1 MAKHV
6 FNLPDVGE
14 GVVEGEIVKWN
25 VKPGDTVKEDEPL
38 VELMT
43 DKATVSIP
51 SSVNGKVV
59 STTGKPGDMVPVGA
73 ELIVFEVKGDGS
85 PKPKSKPKP
94 EPVAEP
100 EPKPEP
106 VVEPES
112 KPESKPE
119 PKPEPVAAP
128 SPSAPAPV
136 ASSGTKPLASPA
148 VRRRAREAGID
159 LSQVSGTG
167 PAGRI
172 SHDDMDTFISGGG
185 RLAAVQSGVKMTGVE
200 EVPVIGLRRKIAE
213 KMATSKR
220 SAAHFSYFE
229 EVDITAL
236 ESLRQHLNSTRAENQ
251 PKLTY
256 LPFIIQGL
264 IRAVRKFPQCNALYD
279 EEKGIVFRHQAVHV
293 GISTQTE
300 DGLMVPVIKHAEARD
315 VWDTANE
322 LVRVTT
328 SAREKTATVDEL
340 TGSTIT
346 ITSLGAMGG
355 LGATPIINH
364 PEVSIVSIH
373 AARDR
378 AVVREGEI
386 VVRKMM
392 NLTSSFDHRI
402 IDGYDGA
409 LLIQELKS
417 MLEYP
422 ATIFM

>member
-1 MAKHV
+1 MAKYV

-94 EPVAEP
+94 EPVVEP
-100 EPKPEP
+100 EP
-106 VVEPES
+106 
-112 KPESKPE
+112 KPE

-128 SPSAPAPV
+128 SPVSAPAPV
-136 ASSGTKPLASPA
+136 ASTGTKPLASPA

-172 SHDDMDTFISGGG
+172 SHDDMDAFISGGG

>member
-1 MAKHV
+1 MAKYV

-73 ELIVFEVKGDGS
+73 ELIVFEVKGASGS
-85 PKPKSKPKP
+85 KPKSKPKP

-100 EPKPEP
+100 VPD
-106 VVEPES
+106 
-112 KPESKPE
+112 PE
-119 PKPEPVAAP
+119 PKAESVAAP
-128 SPSAPAPV
+128 PVSVSAPV
-136 ASSGTKPLASPA
+136 ASTGTKPLASPA

-185 RLAAVQSGVKMTGVE
+185 RLAAVQSGAKMTGVE

-328 SAREKTATVDEL
+328 SAREKTATIDEL

-378 AVVREGEI
+378 AVVRDGEI

-392 NLTSSFDHRI
+392 NLASSFDHRI

>member
-6 FNLPDVGE
+6 FKLPDVGE

-43 DKATVSIP
+43 DKATVAIP
-51 SSVNGKVV
+51 STVNGKVV
-59 STTGKPGDMVPVGA
+59 STTGKPGDMIPVGS
-73 ELIVFEVKGDGS
+73 ELIVFEVDGDGS
-85 PKPKSKPKP
+85 S
-94 EPVAEP
+94 EP
-100 EPKPEP
+100 EPEPQAKTEP
-106 VVEPES
+106 VVVTPT
-112 KPESKPE
+112 
-119 PKPEPVAAP
+119 
-128 SPSAPAPV
+128 APV
-136 ASSGTKPLASPA
+136 VSQQASSGSRPLASPA
-148 VRRRAREAGID
+148 VRRRAREAGVD
-159 LSQVSGTG
+159 LSSVSGTG

-172 SHDDMDTFISGGG
+172 SHDDLDAFISGGG
-185 RLAAVQSGVKMTGVE
+185 RLAAVQSGIKLTGVE
-200 EVPVIGLRRKIAE
+200 EHPVIGLRRKIAE
-213 KMATSKR
+213 KMAISKR

-229 EVDITAL
+229 EVDVTEL
-236 ESLRQHLNSTRAENQ
+236 ENLRQHLNSTRSSEQ

-256 LPFIIQGL
+256 LPFIVQALVKAI
-264 IRAVRKFPQCNALYD
+264 RKFPQCNAIYD
-279 EEKGIVFRHQAVHV
+279 EEKGVVFRHQAVHV
-293 GISTQTE
+293 GISTQTD
-300 DGLMVPVIKHAEARD
+300 DGLMVPVIKHAEAID

-322 LVRVTT
+322 LVRVT
-328 SAREKTATVDEL
+328 SAARAKTATVDEL

-417 MLEYP
+417 MLENP

>member
-1 MAKHV
+1 MAKYV

-73 ELIVFEVKGDGS
+73 ELIVFEVKGASGS
-85 PKPKSKPKP
+85 KPKSKPKP
-94 EPVAEP
+94 EPVTEPVPDPEP
-100 EPKPEP
+100 EPKA
-106 VVEPES
+106 ES
-112 KPESKPE
+112 
-119 PKPEPVAAP
+119 VAAP
-128 SPSAPAPV
+128 PVSVSAPV
-136 ASSGTKPLASPA
+136 ASTGTKPLASPA

-185 RLAAVQSGVKMTGVE
+185 RLAAVQSGAKMTGVE

-386 VVRKMM
+386 VVRTMM

-417 MLEYP
+417 MLEHP

>member
-1 MAKHV
+1 MAKYV

-14 GVVEGEIVKWN
+14 GIVEGEIVKWN

-73 ELIVFEVKGDGS
+73 ELIVFEVKGADGS
-85 PKPKSKPKP
+85 KPKSKPKP

-100 EPKPEP
+100 VPDPEP
-106 VVEPES
+106 EPRAES
-112 KPESKPE
+112 
-119 PKPEPVAAP
+119 VAAP
-128 SPSAPAPV
+128 PVSVPAPV
-136 ASSGTKPLASPA
+136 ASTGTKPLASPA

-328 SAREKTATVDEL
+328 SAREKTATIDEL

-373 AARDR
+373 AARDQ

-392 NLTSSFDHRI
+392 NLASSFDHRI

>member
-1 MAKHV
+1 MAKYV

-14 GVVEGEIVKWN
+14 GIVEGEIVKWN

-73 ELIVFEVKGDGS
+73 ELIVFEVKGDGGS
-85 PKPKSKPKP
+85 KPKSKPKP
-94 EPVAEP
+94 EPVAATAP
-100 EPKPEP
+100 D
-106 VVEPES
+106 
-112 KPESKPE
+112 PE
-119 PKPEPVAAP
+119 PKPEPVAP
-128 SPSAPAPV
+128 PPVSAPVPV
-136 ASSGTKPLASPA
+136 ASTGTKPLASPA

-378 AVVREGEI
+378 AVVKDGEI

-392 NLTSSFDHRI
+392 NLASSFDHRI

-417 MLEYP
+417 MLEHP

>member
-6 FNLPDVGE
+6 FKLPDVGE

-43 DKATVSIP
+43 DKATVAIP
-51 SSVNGKVV
+51 STVNGKVV
-59 STTGKPGDMVPVGA
+59 STTGKPGDMIPVGS
-73 ELIVFEVKGDGS
+73 ELIVFEVDGEGTS
-85 PKPKSKPKP
+85 EPEPEPEPVSVPEPEPVP
-94 EPVAEP
+94 EPVAQA
-100 EPKPEP
+100 KPT
-106 VVEPES
+106 
-112 KPESKPE
+112 
-119 PKPEPVAAP
+119 PVAV
-128 SPSAPAPV
+128 SSPAPV
-136 ASSGTKPLASPA
+136 IPQAASSGSRPLASPA
-148 VRRRAREAGID
+148 VRRRAREAGVD
-159 LSQVSGTG
+159 LSSVSGTG

-172 SHDDMDTFISGGG
+172 SHDDLDSFISGGG
-185 RLAAVQSGVKMTGVE
+185 RLAAVQSGVKLTGVE
-200 EVPVIGLRRKIAE
+200 EHPVIGLRRKIAE
-213 KMATSKR
+213 KMSISKR
-220 SAAHFSYFE
+220 NAAHFSYFE
-229 EVDITAL
+229 EVDVTEL
-236 ESLRQHLNSTRAENQ
+236 ENLRQHLNATRSDNQ

-264 IRAVRKFPQCNALYD
+264 IKAVRKFPQCNAVYD
-279 EEKGIVFRHQAVHV
+279 EDKGVVLRHEAVHV
-293 GISTQTE
+293 GISTQTD

-322 LVRVTT
+322 LVRVTS
-328 SAREKTATVDEL
+328 SAREKTATIDEL

-346 ITSLGAMGG
+346 VTSLGAMGG

-378 AVVREGEI
+378 AVVRDGEVI
-386 VVRKMM
+386 VRKMM
-392 NLTSSFDHRI
+392 NVTSSFDHRI
-402 IDGYDGA
+402 VDGYDGA

-422 ATIFM
+422 AKIFM

>member
-6 FNLPDVGE
+6 FKLPDVGE

-43 DKATVSIP
+43 DKATVAIP
-51 SSVNGKVV
+51 STVNGKVV
-59 STTGKPGDMVPVGA
+59 STTGKPGDMIPVGS
-73 ELIVFEVKGDGS
+73 ELIVFEVDGEGTS
-85 PKPKSKPKP
+85 EPEPEPEPVSVPEPEPVP
-94 EPVAEP
+94 EPVAQA
-100 EPKPEP
+100 KPT
-106 VVEPES
+106 
-112 KPESKPE
+112 
-119 PKPEPVAAP
+119 PVAV
-128 SPSAPAPV
+128 SSPAPV
-136 ASSGTKPLASPA
+136 IPQAASSGSRPLASPA
-148 VRRRAREAGID
+148 VRRRAREAGVD
-159 LSQVSGTG
+159 LSSVSGTG

-172 SHDDMDTFISGGG
+172 SHDDLDSFISGGG
-185 RLAAVQSGVKMTGVE
+185 RLAAVQSGVKLTGVE
-200 EVPVIGLRRKIAE
+200 EHPVIGLRRKIAE
-213 KMATSKR
+213 KMSISKR
-220 SAAHFSYFE
+220 NAAHFSYFE
-229 EVDITAL
+229 EVDVTEL
-236 ESLRQHLNSTRAENQ
+236 ENLRQHLNATRSDNQ

-264 IRAVRKFPQCNALYD
+264 IKAVRKFPQCNAIYD
-279 EEKGIVFRHQAVHV
+279 EEKGVVMRHEAVHV
-293 GISTQTE
+293 GISTQTD

-322 LVRVTT
+322 LMRVTS
-328 SAREKTATVDEL
+328 SAREKTATIDEL

-378 AVVREGEI
+378 AVVRDGEV

-392 NLTSSFDHRI
+392 NVTSSFDHRI
-402 IDGYDGA
+402 VDGYDGA

-422 ATIFM
+422 AKIFM

>member
-1 MAKHV
+1 MAKYV

-14 GVVEGEIVKWN
+14 GIVEGEIVKWN

-73 ELIVFEVKGDGS
+73 ELIVFEVKGASGS
-85 PKPKSKPKP
+85 KPKSKPKP

-100 EPKPEP
+100 VPD
-106 VVEPES
+106 
-112 KPESKPE
+112 PE
-119 PKPEPVAAP
+119 PKAESVAAP
-128 SPSAPAPV
+128 PVSVPAPV
-136 ASSGTKPLASPA
+136 ASTGTKPLASPA

-159 LSQVSGTG
+159 LSQISGTG

-328 SAREKTATVDEL
+328 SAREKTATIDEL

-392 NLTSSFDHRI
+392 NLASSFDHRI

-417 MLEYP
+417 MLEHP

>member
-6 FNLPDVGE
+6 FKLPDVGE

-43 DKATVSIP
+43 DKATVAIP
-51 SSVNGKVV
+51 STVNGKVV
-59 STTGKPGDMVPVGA
+59 STTGKPGDMIPVGSV
-73 ELIVFEVKGDGS
+73 LIVFDVDGDGS
-85 PKPKSKPKP
+85 P
-94 EPVAEP
+94 EP
-100 EPKPEP
+100 EPEPESEPEPEPESEPEPEPEPQAKTEP
-106 VVEPES
+106 VVATPT
-112 KPESKPE
+112 
-119 PKPEPVAAP
+119 
-128 SPSAPAPV
+128 APV
-136 ASSGTKPLASPA
+136 VSQPVSSGSRPLASPA
-148 VRRRAREAGID
+148 VRRRAREAGVD
-159 LSQVSGTG
+159 LSSVSGTG

-172 SHDDMDTFISGGG
+172 SHDDLDAFISGGG
-185 RLAAVQSGVKMTGVE
+185 RLAAVQSGIKLTGVE
-200 EVPVIGLRRKIAE
+200 EHPVIGLRRKIAE
-213 KMATSKR
+213 KMAISKR
-220 SAAHFSYFE
+220 NAAHFSYFE
-229 EVDITAL
+229 EVDVTEL
-236 ESLRQHLNSTRAENQ
+236 ENLRQHLNSTRSSEQ

-256 LPFIIQGL
+256 LPFIVQALVKAI
-264 IRAVRKFPQCNALYD
+264 RKFPQCNAIYD
-279 EEKGIVFRHQAVHV
+279 EEKGVVFRHQAVHV
-293 GISTQTE
+293 GISTQTD
-300 DGLMVPVIKHAEARD
+300 DGLMVPVIKHAEAID

-322 LVRVTT
+322 LVRVT
-328 SAREKTATVDEL
+328 SAARAKTATVDEL

-417 MLEYP
+417 MLENP

>member
-1 MAKHV
+1 MAKYV

-73 ELIVFEVKGDGS
+73 ELIVFEVKGASGS
-85 PKPKSKPKP
+85 KPKSKPKP

-100 EPKPEP
+100 VPD
-106 VVEPES
+106 
-112 KPESKPE
+112 PE
-119 PKPEPVAAP
+119 PKAESVAAP
-128 SPSAPAPV
+128 PVSVPPPV
-136 ASSGTKPLASPA
+136 ASTGTKPLASPA

-185 RLAAVQSGVKMTGVE
+185 RLAAVQSGLKMTGVE

-328 SAREKTATVDEL
+328 SAREKTATIDEL

-373 AARDR
+373 AARDQ

-392 NLTSSFDHRI
+392 NLASSFDHRI

-417 MLEYP
+417 MLEHP

>member
-6 FNLPDVGE
+6 FKLPDVGE

-43 DKATVSIP
+43 DKATVAIP
-51 SSVNGKVV
+51 STVNGKVV
-59 STTGKPGDMVPVGA
+59 STTGNPGDMIPVGS
-73 ELIVFEVKGDGS
+73 ELIVFEVDGDGS
-85 PKPKSKPKP
+85 SEP
-94 EPVAEP
+94 EPEPEP

-106 VVEPES
+106 KSEP
-112 KPESKPE
+112 KPE
-119 PKPEPVAAP
+119 PKPEPESQAKVEPVVATP
-128 SPSAPAPV
+128 TAPV
-136 ASSGTKPLASPA
+136 VSQPVSSGSRPLASPA
-148 VRRRAREAGID
+148 VRRRAREAGVD
-159 LSQVSGTG
+159 LSSVSGTG

-172 SHDDMDTFISGGG
+172 SHDDLDTFISGGG
-185 RLAAVQSGVKMTGVE
+185 RLAAVQSGIKLTGVE
-200 EVPVIGLRRKIAE
+200 EHPVIGLRRKIAE
-213 KMATSKR
+213 KMAISKR
-220 SAAHFSYFE
+220 NAAHFSYFE
-229 EVDITAL
+229 EVDVTEL
-236 ESLRQHLNSTRAENQ
+236 ENLRQHLNSTRSSEQ

-256 LPFIIQGL
+256 LPFIVQALVKAI
-264 IRAVRKFPQCNALYD
+264 RKFPQCNAIYD
-279 EEKGIVFRHQAVHV
+279 EEKGVVFRHQAVHV
-293 GISTQTE
+293 GISTQTD
-300 DGLMVPVIKHAEARD
+300 DGLMVPVIKHAEAID

-322 LVRVTT
+322 LVRVTGA
-328 SAREKTATVDEL
+328 ARAKTATVEEL

-417 MLEYP
+417 MLENP

>member
-1 MAKHV
+1 MGKHV
-6 FNLPDVGE
+6 FKLPDVGE

-43 DKATVSIP
+43 DKATVAIP
-51 SSVNGKVV
+51 STVNGKVI
-59 STTGKPGDMVPVGA
+59 STTGKPGDMIPVGS
-73 ELIVFEVKGDGS
+73 ELIVFEVDGAGS
-85 PKPKSKPKP
+85 SDP
-94 EPVAEP
+94 EP
-100 EPKPEP
+100 EPEP
-106 VVEPES
+106 T
-112 KPESKPE
+112 K
-119 PKPEPVAAP
+119 
-128 SPSAPAPV
+128 APAPV
-136 ASSGTKPLASPA
+136 KKSPEPKSVPVSSLAPAPITTSGSKPLASPA
-148 VRRRAREAGID
+148 VRRRAREAGVD
-159 LSQVSGTG
+159 LSQVPGTG

-172 SHDDMDTFISGGG
+172 SHDDLDSFISGGG

-213 KMATSKR
+213 KMAISKR

-229 EVDITAL
+229 EVDVTEL
-236 ESLRQHLNSTRAENQ
+236 ESLRQHLNSTRAEDQ

-256 LPFIIQGL
+256 LPFIVQGL
-264 IRAVRKFPQCNALYD
+264 IKALRKFPQCNAIYD
-279 EEKGIVFRHQAVHV
+279 EEKGVVLRHEAVHV

-322 LVRVTT
+322 LRRVT
-328 SAREKTATVDEL
+328 SAARDKTATVDEL

>member
-1 MAKHV
+1 MAKV
-6 FNLPDVGE
+6 S
-14 GVVEGEIVKWN
+14 
-25 VKPGDTVKEDEPL
+25 KPAP
-38 VELMT
+38 
-43 DKATVSIP
+43 VSTP
-51 SSVNGKVV
+51 APVV
-59 STTGKPGDMVPVGA
+59 ST
-73 ELIVFEVKGDGS
+73 
-85 PKPKSKPKP
+85 
-94 EPVAEP
+94 
-100 EPKPEP
+100 
-106 VVEPES
+106 
-112 KPESKPE
+112 
-119 PKPEPVAAP
+119 
-128 SPSAPAPV
+128 
-136 ASSGTKPLASPA
+136 GTKPLASPA
-148 VRRRAREAGID
+148 VRRRAREAGVD
-159 LSQVSGTG
+159 LSQVPGTG

-172 SHDDMDTFISGGG
+172 SHDDLDSFISGGG

-213 KMATSKR
+213 KMSISKR

-229 EVDITAL
+229 EVDVTEL
-236 ESLRQHLNSTRAENQ
+236 ESLRQHLNSTKTEDQ

-256 LPFIIQGL
+256 LPFIVQGL
-264 IRAVRKFPQCNALYD
+264 IKALRKFPQCNAIYD
-279 EEKGIVFRHQAVHV
+279 EENGVVLRHEAVHV

-322 LVRVTT
+322 LRRVT
-328 SAREKTATVDEL
+328 SAARDKTATVDEL

-409 LLIQELKS
+409 LLIQDLKS

>member
-1 MAKHV
+1 MGKHV
-6 FNLPDVGE
+6 FKLPDVGE

-43 DKATVSIP
+43 DKATVAIP
-51 SSVNGKVV
+51 STVNGKVV
-59 STTGKPGDMVPVGA
+59 STTGKPGDMIPVGA
-73 ELIVFEVKGDGS
+73 ELIVFEVDGAGS
-85 PKPKSKPKP
+85 SEP
-94 EPVAEP
+94 EPEP
-100 EPKPEP
+100 EPKPEL
-106 VVEPES
+106 EPE
-112 KPESKPE
+112 PEPEPKLELEPVKAPVTKKPE
-119 PKPEPVAAP
+119 PKP
-128 SPSAPAPV
+128 APV
-136 ASSGTKPLASPA
+136 STSAQITTSGTKPLASPA
-148 VRRRAREAGID
+148 VRRRAREAGVD
-159 LSQVSGTG
+159 LSQVPGTG

-172 SHDDMDTFISGGG
+172 SHDDLDSFISGGG

-213 KMATSKR
+213 KMAISKR

-229 EVDITAL
+229 EVDVTEL
-236 ESLRQHLNSTRAENQ
+236 ESLRQHLNSTRSEDQ

-256 LPFIIQGL
+256 LPFIVQGL
-264 IRAVRKFPQCNALYD
+264 IKALRKFPQCNAIYD
-279 EEKGIVFRHQAVHV
+279 EEKGVVLRHEAVHV
-293 GISTQTE
+293 GISTQT
-300 DGLMVPVIKHAEARD
+300 DGGLMVPVIKHAEARD

-322 LVRVTT
+322 LRRVT
-328 SAREKTATVDEL
+328 SAARDKTATVDEL

>member
-1 MAKHV
+1 MAKYV

-73 ELIVFEVKGDGS
+73 ELIVFEVKGASGS
-85 PKPKSKPKP
+85 KPKSKPKS

-100 EPKPEP
+100 VPD
-106 VVEPES
+106 
-112 KPESKPE
+112 PE
-119 PKPEPVAAP
+119 PKAESVAAP
-128 SPSAPAPV
+128 PVSVSVPV
-136 ASSGTKPLASPA
+136 ASTGTKPLASPA

-185 RLAAVQSGVKMTGVE
+185 RLAAVQSGAKMTGVE

-328 SAREKTATVDEL
+328 SAREKTATIDEL

-373 AARDR
+373 AARDQ
-378 AVVREGEI
+378 AVVRDGEV

-392 NLTSSFDHRI
+392 NLASSFDHRI

>member
-1 MAKHV
+1 MAKYV

-73 ELIVFEVKGDGS
+73 ELIVFEVKGASGS
-85 PKPKSKPKP
+85 KPKSKPKP

-100 EPKPEP
+100 VPDPE
-106 VVEPES
+106 
-112 KPESKPE
+112 PE
-119 PKPEPVAAP
+119 PKAESVAAP
-128 SPSAPAPV
+128 PVSVSAPV
-136 ASSGTKPLASPA
+136 ASTGTKPLASPA

-185 RLAAVQSGVKMTGVE
+185 RLAAVQSGAKMTGVE

-328 SAREKTATVDEL
+328 SAREKTATIDEL

-417 MLEYP
+417 MLEHP

>member
-1 MAKHV
+1 MAKYV

-14 GVVEGEIVKWN
+14 GIVEGEIVKWN

-73 ELIVFEVKGDGS
+73 ELIVFEVKVAGGS
-85 PKPKSKPKP
+85 KPKSKPKA

-100 EPKPEP
+100 APD
-106 VVEPES
+106 
-112 KPESKPE
+112 PE
-119 PKPEPVAAP
+119 PKVKPVTAQ
-128 SPSAPAPV
+128 SPPVSAPAPV
-136 ASSGTKPLASPA
+136 VSTGTKPLASPA

-159 LSQVSGTG
+159 LSQISGTG

-229 EVDITAL
+229 DVDITAL
-236 ESLRQHLNSTRAENQ
+236 VSLRHHLNSTRAENQ

-264 IRAVRKFPQCNALYD
+264 IRAVKKFPQCNALYD

-293 GISTQTE
+293 GISTKTE
-300 DGLMVPVIKHAEARD
+300 YGLMVPVIKHD
-315 VWDTANE
+315 
-322 LVRVTT
+322 
-328 SAREKTATVDEL
+328 
-340 TGSTIT
+340 
-346 ITSLGAMGG
+346 
-355 LGATPIINH
+355 
-364 PEVSIVSIH
+364 
-373 AARDR
+373 
-378 AVVREGEI
+378 
-386 VVRKMM
+386 
-392 NLTSSFDHRI
+392 
-402 IDGYDGA
+402 
-409 LLIQELKS
+409 
-417 MLEYP
+417 
-422 ATIFM
+422 

>member
-6 FNLPDVGE
+6 FKLPDVGE

-51 SSVNGKVV
+51 STVNGKVV
-59 STTGKPGDMVPVGA
+59 STTGNPGDMIPVGS
-73 ELIVFEVKGDGS
+73 ELIVFEVDGEGS
-85 PKPKSKPKP
+85 SEPEPELEPEPEPEPESEPEP
-94 EPVAEP
+94 EPV
-100 EPKPEP
+100 PKT
-106 VVEPES
+106 V
-112 KPESKPE
+112 
-119 PKPEPVAAP
+119 PVAVTP
-128 SPSAPAPV
+128 PTPV
-136 ASSGTKPLASPA
+136 SVQSTPSGTRPLASPA
-148 VRRRAREAGID
+148 VRRRAREAGVD
-159 LSQVSGTG
+159 LSSVSGTG

-172 SHDDMDTFISGGG
+172 SHDDLDAFISGGG
-185 RLAAVQSGVKMTGVE
+185 RLAAVQSGVKLTGIE
-200 EVPVIGLRRKIAE
+200 EHPVIGLRRKIAE
-213 KMATSKR
+213 KMAISKR
-220 SAAHFSYFE
+220 NAAHFSYFE
-229 EVDITAL
+229 EVDVTEL
-236 ESLRQHLNSTRAENQ
+236 ENLRQHLNSTKSSEQ

-256 LPFIIQGL
+256 LPFIVQALVKAI
-264 IRAVRKFPQCNALYD
+264 RKFPQCNAIYD
-279 EEKGIVFRHQAVHV
+279 EEKGVVFRHQAVHV
-293 GISTQTE
+293 GISTQTD
-300 DGLMVPVIKHAEARD
+300 DGLMVPVIKHAESLD
-315 VWDTANE
+315 VWNTANE
-322 LVRVTT
+322 LVRVT
-328 SAREKTATVDEL
+328 SAAREKTATVEEL

-409 LLIQELKS
+409 LLIQDLKS
-417 MLEYP
+417 MLENP

>member
-1 MAKHV
+1 MAKYV

-73 ELIVFEVKGDGS
+73 ELIVFEVKGASGS
-85 PKPKSKPKP
+85 KPKSKPKP

-100 EPKPEP
+100 VPDPE
-106 VVEPES
+106 
-112 KPESKPE
+112 PE
-119 PKPEPVAAP
+119 PKAESVAAP
-128 SPSAPAPV
+128 PVSVPPPV
-136 ASSGTKPLASPA
+136 ASTGTKPLASPA

-185 RLAAVQSGVKMTGVE
+185 RLAAVQSGLKMTGVE

-328 SAREKTATVDEL
+328 SAREKTATIDEL

-373 AARDR
+373 AARDQ

-392 NLTSSFDHRI
+392 NLASSFDHRI

>member
-1 MAKHV
+1 MAKYV

-14 GVVEGEIVKWN
+14 GIVEGEIVKWN

-73 ELIVFEVKGDGS
+73 ELIVFEVKGTGGS
-85 PKPKSKPKP
+85 KPKSKPKP

-100 EPKPEP
+100 VPDPE
-106 VVEPES
+106 
-112 KPESKPE
+112 PE
-119 PKPEPVAAP
+119 PKAESVAAP
-128 SPSAPAPV
+128 PVSVSAPV
-136 ASSGTKPLASPA
+136 ASTGTKPLASPA

-167 PAGRI
+167 P
-172 SHDDMDTFISGGG
+172 DDMDTFISGGG
-185 RLAAVQSGVKMTGVE
+185 RLAAVQSGLKMTGVE

-279 EEKGIVFRHQAVHV
+279 EKKGIVFRHQAVHV

-386 VVRKMM
+386 VVRTMM
-392 NLTSSFDHRI
+392 NVTSSFDHRI

>member
-6 FNLPDVGE
+6 FKLPDVGE

-43 DKATVSIP
+43 DKATVAIP
-51 SSVNGKVV
+51 STVNGKVV
-59 STTGKPGDMVPVGA
+59 STTGKPGDMIPVGS
-73 ELIVFEVKGDGS
+73 ELIVFEVDGEGTS
-85 PKPKSKPKP
+85 EPEPEPEPVSVPEPEPVP
-94 EPVAEP
+94 EPVAQA
-100 EPKPEP
+100 KPT
-106 VVEPES
+106 
-112 KPESKPE
+112 
-119 PKPEPVAAP
+119 PVAV
-128 SPSAPAPV
+128 SSPAPV
-136 ASSGTKPLASPA
+136 IPQAASSGSRPLASPA
-148 VRRRAREAGID
+148 VRRRAREAGVD
-159 LSQVSGTG
+159 LSSVSGTG

-172 SHDDMDTFISGGG
+172 SHDDLDSFISGGG
-185 RLAAVQSGVKMTGVE
+185 RLAAVQSGVKLTGVE
-200 EVPVIGLRRKIAE
+200 EHPVIGLRRKIAE
-213 KMATSKR
+213 KMSISKR
-220 SAAHFSYFE
+220 NAAHFSYFE
-229 EVDITAL
+229 EVDVTEL
-236 ESLRQHLNSTRAENQ
+236 ENLRQHLNATRSDNQ

-264 IRAVRKFPQCNALYD
+264 IKAVRKFPQCNAIYD
-279 EEKGIVFRHQAVHV
+279 EDKGVVLRHEAVHV
-293 GISTQTE
+293 GISTQTD

-322 LVRVTT
+322 LVRVTS
-328 SAREKTATVDEL
+328 SAREKTATIDEL

-346 ITSLGAMGG
+346 VTSLGAMGG

-378 AVVREGEI
+378 AVVRDGEV

-392 NLTSSFDHRI
+392 NVTSSFDHRI
-402 IDGYDGA
+402 VDGYDGA

-422 ATIFM
+422 AKIFM

>member
-1 MAKHV
+1 MAKYV

-14 GVVEGEIVKWN
+14 GVVEGEIVKWI
-25 VKPGDTVKEDEPL
+25 VKPGDTVKEDEAL
-38 VELMT
+38 VEVMT
-43 DKATVSIP
+43 DKATVAIP

-73 ELIVFEVKGDGS
+73 ELIVFEVSGD
-85 PKPKSKPKP
+85 
-94 EPVAEP
+94 
-100 EPKPEP
+100 
-106 VVEPES
+106 
-112 KPESKPE
+112 
-119 PKPEPVAAP
+119 
-128 SPSAPAPV
+128 SPSAPESEPEPDPAPDPEPEPEKEPAASEPKLEPKTEPAPKPAAPTPPPPAV
-136 ASSGTKPLASPA
+136 APTGAKPLASPA
-148 VRRRAREAGID
+148 VRRRAREAGVD
-159 LSQVSGTG
+159 LSQVTGTG

-172 SHDDMDTFISGGG
+172 SHDDLDTFISGGG

-213 KMATSKR
+213 KMSISKR
-220 SAAHFSYFE
+220 NAAHFSYFE
-229 EVDITAL
+229 EVDVTEL
-236 ESLRQHLNSTRAENQ
+236 ESLRQHLNSSRSENQ

-256 LPFIIQGL
+256 LPFIIQAL
-264 IRAVRKFPQCNALYD
+264 VKAARKFPQCNAIYD
-279 EEKGIVFRHQAVHV
+279 EEKGVVFRHQALHV

-300 DGLMVPVIKHAEARD
+300 DGLMVPVIKHAESRD
-315 VWDTANE
+315 VWDTASE
-322 LVRVTT
+322 LIRVTT
-328 SAREKTATVDEL
+328 AAREKTATVDDL

-378 AVVREGEI
+378 AVARDGEV

-402 IDGYDGA
+402 VDGYDGA

>member
-1 MAKHV
+1 MAKYV

-43 DKATVSIP
+43 DKATVAIP
-51 SSVNGKVV
+51 SSVNGKVI

-73 ELIVFEVKGDGS
+73 ELIVFEVSGDGPS
-85 PKPKSKPKP
+85 GP
-94 EPVAEP
+94 EPEPESEPEPQPEPAAP

-106 VVEPES
+106 KTEPA
-112 KPESKPE
+112 
-119 PKPEPVAAP
+119 PKPAAP
-128 SPSAPAPV
+128 TPPPTV
-136 ASSGTKPLASPA
+136 ASTGAKPLASPA
-148 VRRRAREAGID
+148 VRRRAREAGVD
-159 LSQVSGTG
+159 LSQVTGTG

-172 SHDDMDTFISGGG
+172 SHDDLDTFISGGG

-213 KMATSKR
+213 KMSISKR
-220 SAAHFSYFE
+220 NAAHFSYFE
-229 EVDITAL
+229 EVDVTEL
-236 ESLRQHLNSTRAENQ
+236 ESLRQHLNSTRSDNQ

-256 LPFIIQGL
+256 LPFIIQAL
-264 IRAVRKFPQCNALYD
+264 VKAARKFPQCNAIYD
-279 EEKGIVFRHQAVHV
+279 EEKGVVFRHQALHV
-293 GISTQTE
+293 GISTQTD
-300 DGLMVPVIKHAEARD
+300 DGLMVPVIKHAESRD
-315 VWDTANE
+315 VWDTASE
-322 LVRVTT
+322 LIRVTT
-328 SAREKTATVDEL
+328 AAREKTATVDDL

-378 AVVREGEI
+378 AVARDGEV

-402 IDGYDGA
+402 VDGYDGA

>member
-6 FNLPDVGE
+6 FKLPDVGE

-43 DKATVSIP
+43 DKATVAIP
-51 SSVNGKVV
+51 STVNGKVV
-59 STTGKPGDMVPVGA
+59 STTGKPGDMIPVGS
-73 ELIVFEVKGDGS
+73 ELIVFEVDGS
-85 PKPKSKPKP
+85 GSSDPKP
-94 EPVAEP
+94 EAKSEPVAKP
-100 EPKPEP
+100 AEPKPSP
-106 VVEPES
+106 VS
-112 KPESKPE
+112 TSS
-119 PKPEPVAAP
+119 PVI
-128 SPSAPAPV
+128 
-136 ASSGTKPLASPA
+136 SSGTKPLASPA
-148 VRRRAREAGID
+148 VRRRAREAGVD
-159 LSQVSGTG
+159 LAQVPGTG

-172 SHDDMDTFISGGG
+172 SHDDLDSFISGGG

-213 KMATSKR
+213 KMAISKR

-229 EVDITAL
+229 EVDVTEL
-236 ESLRQHLNSTRAENQ
+236 ESLRQHLNSARAENQ

-264 IRAVRKFPQCNALYD
+264 IKALKKFPQCNAIYD
-279 EEKGIVFRHQAVHV
+279 EEKGVVLRHQAVHV

-322 LVRVTT
+322 LMRVTS

-386 VVRKMM
+386 VVRRMM
-392 NLTSSFDHRI
+392 NLTASFDHRI

>member
-6 FNLPDVGE
+6 FKLPDVGE

-43 DKATVSIP
+43 DKATVAIP
-51 SSVNGKVV
+51 STVNGKVV
-59 STTGKPGDMVPVGA
+59 STTGKPGDMIPVGS
-73 ELIVFEVKGDGS
+73 ELIVFEVDGEGTS
-85 PKPKSKPKP
+85 EPEPEPEPVSVPEPEPVSVPESEPVP
-94 EPVAEP
+94 EPVAQA
-100 EPKPEP
+100 KPT
-106 VVEPES
+106 
-112 KPESKPE
+112 
-119 PKPEPVAAP
+119 PVAV
-128 SPSAPAPV
+128 SSPAPV
-136 ASSGTKPLASPA
+136 IPQAASSGSRPLASPA
-148 VRRRAREAGID
+148 VRRRAREAGVD
-159 LSQVSGTG
+159 LSSVSGTG

-172 SHDDMDTFISGGG
+172 SHDDLDSFISGGG
-185 RLAAVQSGVKMTGVE
+185 RLAAVQSGVKLTGVE
-200 EVPVIGLRRKIAE
+200 EHPVIGLRRKIAE
-213 KMATSKR
+213 KMSISKR
-220 SAAHFSYFE
+220 NAAHFSYFE
-229 EVDITAL
+229 EVDVTEL
-236 ESLRQHLNSTRAENQ
+236 ENLRQHLNATRSDNQ

-264 IRAVRKFPQCNALYD
+264 IKAVRKFPQCNAIYD
-279 EEKGIVFRHQAVHV
+279 EEKGVVMRHEAVHV
-293 GISTQTE
+293 GISTQTD

-322 LVRVTT
+322 LMRVTS
-328 SAREKTATVDEL
+328 SAREKTATIDEL

-378 AVVREGEI
+378 AVVRDGEV

-392 NLTSSFDHRI
+392 NVTSSFDHRI
-402 IDGYDGA
+402 VDGYDGA

-422 ATIFM
+422 AKIFM